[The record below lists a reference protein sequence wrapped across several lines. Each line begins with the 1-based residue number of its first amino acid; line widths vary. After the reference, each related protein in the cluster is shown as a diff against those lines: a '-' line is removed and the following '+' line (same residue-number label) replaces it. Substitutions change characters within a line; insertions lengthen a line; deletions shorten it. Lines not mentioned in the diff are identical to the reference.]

1 MSFFKIIKSFLIIFC
16 LSIFLNNCTKFENPI
31 GKPPIEPNAMKRAQN
46 NVREGKGLQLFKKN
60 KKGGDF
66 LFASS
71 NPMWKATLDTL
82 SFMSLANV
90 DYGGGIIITDWYS
103 EEDSNESIKITI
115 RFLSN
120 EIRADGMS
128 VSLHKRTCKNSNCV
142 VKKIKN
148 DLIFDIK
155 DKILRKAAVYKTE
168 EDKKVN
174 KGNSKKVWKDN

>member
-1 MSFFKIIKSFLIIFC
+1 MSFNKIIKVFLIVFC
-16 LSIFLNNCTKFENPI
+16 TSIFLNSCTKFESPF
-31 GKPPIEPNAMKRAQN
+31 GKPPIEPDARKRAQE
-46 NVREGKGLQLFKKN
+46 NVRQGKGIQIFKQK

-71 NPMWKATLDTL
+71 NPMWKAALDTL

-103 EEDSNESIKITI
+103 EENSNEAIKITI

-128 VSLHKRTCKNSNCV
+128 VNLHKRTCKNNNCV
-142 VKKIKN
+142 VKEVKS
-148 DLIFDIK
+148 DLIFEVK
-155 DKILRKAAVYKTE
+155 DKILRRAAIYKI
-168 EDKKVN
+168 EDD
-174 KGNSKKVWKDN
+174 KGNKKTKSKKKWKNK